1 MSSKR
6 PMTLSAAFVRTVNQP
21 GRYGDGRGGHGLS
34 LLVSR
39 RTNGRL
45 SKRWTQRVRIDG
57 RETNLGLGVY
67 PVVTLS
73 EARQK
78 ALGNRR
84 SIEQGRN
91 PKAPSVPT
99 FSQATE
105 QVIRLHS
112 AKWKTGGRSVAIWRS
127 SLGRLA
133 APLADVRV
141 DKVTT
146 SQVLAVL
153 SPIWHEKAETAR
165 KVRQRISAVMR
176 WAIAQGYRE
185 DNPADERVVAALGRN
200 SRPPVHQKALHHSQ
214 VQDAINTIETS
225 GAYWAARGAL
235 RFLVLTA
242 ARSGEVRN
250 ATWEEID
257 TDQQIWSIPA
267 ERTKTGRPHRVP
279 LSRAAVAVLD
289 EAHTQTGGRGLVFP
303 SIRGKTQSS
312 DGLAKLRKQ
321 GSSGCGPH
329 GFRSSF
335 RNWCAESGV
344 AREVAERALGH
355 AIRNRAEAAYSRTD
369 LLGRRRQVMKQ
380 WAEYVTASLH

>member
-1 MSSKR
+1 MGPKR
-6 PMTLSAAFVRTVNQP
+6 PKTLSAAFVRTVNQP

-39 RTNGRL
+39 RINGRL

-73 EARQK
+73 EARHK

-91 PKAPSVPT
+91 PHAPAIPT
-99 FSQATE
+99 FSEATE
-105 QVIRLHS
+105 RVIGLHS
-112 AKWKTGGRSVAIWRS
+112 AKWKTGGRSAAIWRS
-127 SLGRLA
+127 TLTRFAGPLGE
-133 APLADVRV
+133 VRV
-141 DKVTT
+141 DRVTT
-146 SQVLAVL
+146 AQVLAVL
-153 SPIWHEKAETAR
+153 SPMWHVKAETAR
-165 KVRQRISAVMR
+165 KVRQRISVVMR

-185 DNPADERVVAALGRN
+185 DNPSDERVVAALGRN
-200 SRPPVHQKALHHSQ
+200 SRPPTHYKALHHSQ
-214 VQDAINTIETS
+214 VRDAIETVETS
-225 GAYWAARGAL
+225 GAWWAAGAAL

-242 ARSGEVRN
+242 TRSGEVRN

-257 TDQQIWSIPA
+257 MDQQTWCIPPG
-267 ERTKTGRPHRVP
+267 RTKTGRPHRVP
-279 LSRAAVAVLD
+279 LSDAARSVLD
-289 EAHTQTGGRGLVFP
+289 EARTQTGGQRLVFP

-312 DGLAKLRKQ
+312 DGLAKVLKENDID
-321 GSSGCGPH
+321 CVPH

-335 RNWCAESGV
+335 RNWCAETGV
-344 AREVAERALGH
+344 SREVAERALGH

-369 LLGRRRQVMKQ
+369 LLGQRRQVMQQ
-380 WAEYVTASLH
+380 WAEYITNPQP

>member
-1 MSSKR
+1 MGSNR
-6 PMTLSAAFVRTVNQP
+6 PKTLSAAFVRTVNQP

-34 LLVSR
+34 LLVTR

-45 SKRWTQRVRIDG
+45 SKRWAQRVRFDG

-91 PKAPSVPT
+91 PKTPTIPT
-99 FSQATE
+99 FSEATE
-105 QVIRLHS
+105 RVIILHS
-112 AKWKTGGRSVAIWRS
+112 AKWKTGGRSADIWRS
-127 SLGRLA
+127 TLSRFAGSLS
-133 APLADVRV
+133 DIRV
-141 DKVTT
+141 DRVTT
-146 SQVLAVL
+146 AQVLSVL
-153 SPIWHEKAETAR
+153 GPMWHVKAETAR

-200 SRPPVHQKALHHSQ
+200 SRPPVHYRALHHTQ
-214 VQDAINTIETS
+214 VRDAIATVEAS
-225 GAYWAARGAL
+225 GGYWAARGAL

-242 ARSGEVRN
+242 ARSGEVRD

-257 TDQQIWSIPA
+257 TDQQTWCIPA
-267 ERTKTGRPHRVP
+267 GRTKTGRPHRVP
-279 LSRAAVAVLD
+279 LSGAAVAVLD
-289 EAHTQTGGRGLVFP
+289 ESRTHTGGEGLIFP
-303 SIRGKTQSS
+303 SVRGKVQSS
-312 DGLAKLRKQ
+312 DGLAKLLKENRIE
-321 GSSGCGPH
+321 CVPH

-335 RNWCAESGV
+335 RNWCAETGV
-344 AREVAERALGH
+344 SREVAERALGH

-369 LLGRRRQVMKQ
+369 LLQSRRQVMQQ
-380 WAEYVTASLH
+380 WAEYIT

>member
-6 PMTLSAAFVRTVNQP
+6 PKTLSAAFVRTVNTP
-21 GRYGDGRGGHGLS
+21 GRYGDGRGSHGLS
-34 LLVSR
+34 LFVSR

-99 FSQATE
+99 FSQAAE
-105 QVIRLHS
+105 RVIQLHS
-112 AKWKTGGRSVAIWRS
+112 AKWKTGGRSAAIWRS
-127 SLGRLA
+127 SLGRFA
-133 APLADVRV
+133 GPLADVRV
-141 DKVTT
+141 DRVTT
-146 SQVLAVL
+146 AQVLAAL
-153 SPIWHEKAETAR
+153 SPIWHEKPETAR

-176 WAIAQGYRE
+176 WTIAQGFRE

-200 SRPPVHQKALHHSQ
+200 SRPPVHQKALHHSH
-214 VQDAINTIETS
+214 VKNAVETIETS
-225 GAYWAARGAL
+225 GAYWAAQAAL

-257 TDQQIWSIPA
+257 TRQEVWSIPA
-267 ERTKTGRPHRVP
+267 GRTKTGRPHRVP
-279 LSRAAVAVLD
+279 LSEAAMSVLD
-289 EAHTQTGGRGLVFP
+289 EAHTRTGGRGLVFP
-303 SIRGKTQSS
+303 SIRGKVQSS
-312 DGLAKLRKQ
+312 DGLAKLLKEN
-321 GSSGCGPH
+321 SIGCVPH

-335 RNWCAESGV
+335 RNWCAESGIS
-344 AREVAERALGH
+344 REVAERALGH
-355 AIRNRAEAAYSRTD
+355 AIRNRADAAYSRTD
-369 LLGRRRQVMKQ
+369 LLVRRRQPMKQ
-380 WAEYVTASLH
+380 WAEYVTVSLH

>member
-1 MSSKR
+1 MSQKR
-6 PMTLSAAFVRTVNQP
+6 PKTLSAAFVRTVNQP
-21 GRYGDGRGGHGLS
+21 GRYGDGRGSHGLS

-67 PVVTLS
+67 PVVTLA

-91 PKAPSVPT
+91 PKAPAVPT
-99 FSQATE
+99 FSEATE
-105 QVIRLHS
+105 RVIELHS
-112 AKWKTGGRSVAIWRS
+112 GKWKAGGRSADIWRS
-127 SLGRLA
+127 SLERFAG
-133 APLADVRV
+133 PVGDIRV

-146 SQVLAVL
+146 SQVLSVL
-153 SPIWHEKAETAR
+153 APIWHVKGETAR

-200 SRPPVHQKALHHSQ
+200 TKPPTHHNALHYSQ
-214 VQDAINTIETS
+214 VRNAIETIETS
-225 GAYWAARGAL
+225 GAYWAAQAAL

-250 ATWEEID
+250 ATWEEIN
-257 TDQQIWSIPA
+257 TQQETWSIPA

-279 LSRAAVAVLD
+279 LSGAARAILED
-289 EAHTQTGGRGLVFP
+289 AHSRTGGRGLVFP
-303 SIRGKTQSS
+303 SIRGKVQSS
-312 DGLAKLRKQ
+312 DGLAKLLKENNID
-321 GSSGCGPH
+321 CVPH

-344 AREVAERALGH
+344 SREVAERALGH
-355 AIRNRAEAAYSRTD
+355 AVRNRAEAAYSRTD
-369 LLGRRRQVMKQ
+369 LLGRRRRLMQQ
-380 WAEYVTASLH
+380 WADYIT

>member
-1 MSSKR
+1 MGLKR
-6 PMTLSAAFVRTVNQP
+6 PKTLSAAFVRTVNQP

-45 SKRWTQRVRIDG
+45 SKRWSQRVRIDG

-73 EARQK
+73 EARHK

-91 PKAPSVPT
+91 PKAPAVPT
-99 FSQATE
+99 FSEATE
-105 QVIRLHS
+105 RVIELHS
-112 AKWKTGGRSVAIWRS
+112 AKWKTGGRSAELWRS
-127 SLGRLA
+127 SLGRFA
-133 APLADVRV
+133 GPLGDVRV
-141 DKVTT
+141 DRVTT
-146 SQVLAVL
+146 AQVLAVL
-153 SPIWHEKAETAR
+153 SPIWHVKAETAR

-214 VQDAINTIETS
+214 VRKAIGTVEAS
-225 GAYWAARGAL
+225 GAYWAARAAV

-250 ATWEEID
+250 ATWEEIN
-257 TDQQIWSIPA
+257 TDRGVWSIPA
-267 ERTKTGRPHRVP
+267 ERTKTGRLHRVP
-279 LSRAAVAVLD
+279 LSRAARSILD
-289 EAHTQTGGRGLVFP
+289 EAHIQTGGRGLVFP
-303 SIRGKTQSS
+303 SIRGKVQSS
-312 DGLAKLRKQ
+312 DGLAKLLKEN
-321 GSSGCGPH
+321 SIGCVPH
-329 GFRSSF
+329 GFRTSF
-335 RNWCAESGV
+335 RNWCAEAGV

-369 LLGRRRQVMKQ
+369 LLGRRRRLMSQ
-380 WAEYVTASLH
+380 WAEYIT

>member
-6 PMTLSAAFVRTVNQP
+6 PKTLSAAFVRTVNQP

-34 LLVSR
+34 LLVTR

-91 PKAPSVPT
+91 PHAPAIPT

-105 QVIRLHS
+105 AVIELHS
-112 AKWKTGGRSVAIWRS
+112 VKWKTGGRSAEIWRS
-127 SLGRLA
+127 TLSRFAG
-133 APLADVRV
+133 PLADVRV
-141 DKVTT
+141 DRVTT
-146 SQVLAVL
+146 AQVLGVL
-153 SPIWHEKAETAR
+153 SPIWNVKAETAR

-185 DNPADERVVAALGRN
+185 DNPGDERVVAALGRN

-214 VQDAINTIETS
+214 VRKAIGTVEAS
-225 GAYWAARGAL
+225 GVYWAARAAL

-250 ATWEEID
+250 AMWEEID
-257 TDQQIWSIPA
+257 IHQQTWSIPA
-267 ERTKTGRPHRVP
+267 DRTKTGRSHRVP
-279 LSRAAVAVLD
+279 LSEPARAILD
-289 EAHTQTGGRGLVFP
+289 EAHAHTGGQGLIFP

-312 DGLAKLRKQ
+312 DGLAKLLKQ
-321 GSSGCGPH
+321 HRVDCVPH
-329 GFRSSF
+329 GFRTSF
-335 RNWCAESGV
+335 RNWCAETGIS
-344 AREVAERALGH
+344 REVAERALGH

-369 LLGRRRQVMKQ
+369 LLQSRRQLMQQ
-380 WAEYVTASLH
+380 WAEYIT